1 LPSRAGFLRRLF
13 RHEGVSARQEELP
26 RTNAVRGSNDA
37 LQSKLERVR
46 LEVFPTKDAERL
58 VDQIPPESLVAIT
71 CSPTRG
77 VRATIDLTRRL
88 NGLGHQLIPHLA
100 ARLVNDKVE
109 LQEILDELGA
119 LDIKR
124 LFLIGGDPPE
134 PAGRFSSSL
143 EILQAMTELDH
154 GITEVGIGAYPEGH
168 PLVDD
173 QTLFDALDEKQHFAA
188 YMVTQLCFDPQA
200 IIQWLTDMRARG
212 IRLPVWIGVPGV
224 GERAKLLKT
233 ALKIGVGESARFLQ
247 SHRELVGKMVKPGGY
262 SPDELLLA
270 LAPSLQDPE
279 LDIHGFH
286 FYTFNQ
292 VASTEDWRVCMLARL
307 RNE

>member
-1 LPSRAGFLRRLF
+1 LL
-13 RHEGVSARQEELP
+13 
-26 RTNAVRGSNDA
+26 
-37 LQSKLERVR
+37 SKLERVR
-46 LEVFPTKDAERL
+46 LEVFPTKDTERL
-58 VDQIPPESLVAIT
+58 VDQIPPESLVAIS

-88 NGLGHQLIPHLA
+88 IGLGLQLVPHLA
-100 ARLVNDKVE
+100 ARLVNDTVE

-119 LDIKR
+119 LDIKK

-154 GITEVGIGAYPEGH
+154 GITEVGIGVYPEGH
-168 PLVDD
+168 PHVDD
-173 QTLFDALDEKQHFAA
+173 ETLFDALCEKQRFAA
-188 YMVTQLCFDPQA
+188 YMVTQMCFDPQA
-200 IIQWLTDMRARG
+200 IIGWLTDMRARD
-212 IRLPVWIGVPGV
+212 IHLPVWIGVPGV

-233 ALKIGVGESARFLQ
+233 ALKIGVGESARFLK
-247 SHRELVGKMVKPGGY
+247 SHRELVGKMIKPGGY

-270 LAPSLQDPE
+270 LAPFLQDPA
-279 LDIHGFH
+279 LDIRGFH

-292 VASTEDWRVCMLARL
+292 VTSTEEWRAGMMARL
-307 RNE
+307 RN